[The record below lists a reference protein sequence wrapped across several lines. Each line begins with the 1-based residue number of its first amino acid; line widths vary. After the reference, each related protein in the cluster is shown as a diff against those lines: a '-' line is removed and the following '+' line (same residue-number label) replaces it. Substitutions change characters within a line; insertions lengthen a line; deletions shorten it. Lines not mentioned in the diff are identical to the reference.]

1 MRLRPGPEGP
11 SRRRVRLLNLALTG
25 GGVVVWLAARR
36 RRVEITDLE
45 RQPVGPTGLESLDT
59 PPELD
64 PR

>member
-11 SRRRVRLLNLALTG
+11 SGRRVWLLNLALTC
-25 GGVVVWLAARR
+25 GGVAVWLAARR

-45 RQPVGPTGLESLDT
+45 RQPVGPSSLESLDT
-59 PPELD
+59 PPELN